1 MNSDNDRIFRQI
13 WKMQN
18 EMERLLRDFFASKN
32 PLLMM
37 AEDLWRPPTDV
48 FETEFDFVVKMEI
61 AGVRQEDIK
70 ITLSGDTLTVRGR
83 REDTFPP
90 GKRNFRQME
99 INHGAFERVI
109 FITGPIDEKN
119 IKASCQDG
127 FLEITL
133 PKTRQIESKS
143 IDIEP
148 T

>member
-13 WKMQN
+13 WKMQS
-18 EMERLLRDFFASKN
+18 EMERLLREFFASKN

-48 FETEFDFVVKMEI
+48 FETGSNFVVKMEV
-61 AGVRQEDIK
+61 AGVKQEDIK
-70 ITLSGDTLTVRGR
+70 ITLSGDTLIVRGR
-83 REDTFPP
+83 REDTFPS

-109 FITGPIDEKN
+109 LIPAPIDEEN
-119 IKASCQDG
+119 IRASYKDG

-133 PKTRQIESKS
+133 PKAQQIESRS
-143 IDIEP
+143 IEIKA